1 MQDAIITQWIEKNF
15 SGGGVKKQE
24 RTIVI
29 TNCGLI
35 DFTQR
40 KINDVQCLAKKIVDR
55 INNHV
60 RYHGEKIQ
68 ILLESI

>member
-1 MQDAIITQWIEKNF
+1 MNREKLF
-15 SGGGVKKQE
+15 SRGGVT
-24 RTIVI
+24 RTVVI

-40 KINDVQCLAKKIVDR
+40 KINDVQCLAKRIVDR

-60 RYHGEKIQ
+60 QYHGEKIQ